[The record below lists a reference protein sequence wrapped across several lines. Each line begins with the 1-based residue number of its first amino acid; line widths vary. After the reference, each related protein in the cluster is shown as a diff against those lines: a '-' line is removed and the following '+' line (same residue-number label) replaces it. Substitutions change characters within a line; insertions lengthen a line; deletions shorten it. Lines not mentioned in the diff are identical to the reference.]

1 MKIENIA
8 SKITLISIAYDLY
21 DDSLNIDD
29 WKAKIEQ
36 IIKYKNALDNMTRAF
51 SIYPNI
57 KFISQKMQ

>member
-21 DDSLNIDD
+21 DGSLNIDD

-57 KFISQKMQ
+57 

>member
-29 WKAKIEQ
+29 WWLESKDWMDYKI
-36 IIKYKNALDNMTRAF
+36 
-51 SIYPNI
+51 
-57 KFISQKMQ
+57 QKRSRQYD

>member
-8 SKITLISIAYDLY
+8 SKITLISIAY

-57 KFISQKMQ
+57 